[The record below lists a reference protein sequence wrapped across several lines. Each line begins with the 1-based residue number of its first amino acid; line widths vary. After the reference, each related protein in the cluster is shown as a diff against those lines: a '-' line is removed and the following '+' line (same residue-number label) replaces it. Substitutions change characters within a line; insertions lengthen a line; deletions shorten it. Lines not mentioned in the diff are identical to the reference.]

1 MTGNSAARRLPLG
14 LAAVAALLATGPGPA
29 GPPGAAVAVEE
40 VNETFPSH
48 GKRVAVERFSP
59 REAGRYPVV
68 VLLHGVGGIGPPD
81 AGSPLREQARR
92 LARLGFVALIP
103 HYFDRTGAKL
113 NNARRNARYYDIWM
127 ETVSDAVTYAGRLPQ
142 ADRRRV
148 GLLGFSLGGSVAL
161 SNAMVDP
168 RVTAVVEYFG
178 SLVGAPPLQLP
189 TMPPTL
195 ILHGDADR
203 TIPVSEARKL
213 SALFN
218 EWQVRFEIKIYP
230 GAGHG
235 FRGVDEEDAWKRT
248 VDFFARHLKAT

>member
-1 MTGNSAARRLPLG
+1 MIGNSAVRRLALG
-14 LAAVAALLATGPGPA
+14 LAALAVVSAAGPA
-29 GPPGAAVAVEE
+29 AAEPQEAAVAIEE
-40 VNETFPSH
+40 VDETFPSH

-59 REAGRYPVV
+59 KEPGRYPVV
-68 VLLHGVGGIGPPD
+68 VLLHGVGGIGPPGT
-81 AGSPLREQARR
+81 GSPLREQARR
-92 LARLGFVALIP
+92 LARQGFVALIP

-113 NNARRNARYYDIWM
+113 NNARRNARYYDVWM

-142 ADRRRV
+142 VDRRRV

-168 RVTAVVEYFG
+168 RVSAVVEYFG
-178 SLVGAPPLQLP
+178 SLVGEPPLQLP

-203 TIPVSEARKL
+203 TIPLREAEKL
-213 SALFN
+213 SALFK

-235 FRGVDEEDAWKRT
+235 FRGDDEKDAWKRT
-248 VDFFARHLKAT
+248 LDFLDKHLKGG